1 MNEYLGR
8 TKTEEK
14 EESVIGKI
22 KKCKVE
28 EKLKSMVKKEA
39 SKEAER

>member
-14 EESVIGKI
+14 KESVIGKI
-22 KKCKVE
+22 KKYEVVDK
-28 EKLKSMVKKEA
+28 EKNKKW
-39 SKEAER
+39 KDKNLDR